1 MTWSRRDFVRTGS
14 AFAAAGLFGFDS
26 TLLTDP
32 YEAARKYRPFRP
44 LLQDPDVRAIAAAA
58 LDAAKS
64 AGAHYADVRVAS
76 GATRRTIVQNR
87 RVGTQLIAGSLNFG
101 VRVLVDGAWGF
112 ASSTIVTEEEA
123 TRVAQLA
130 VRQSSLNPWGKSRT
144 LELAPAPVVADG
156 QWETPIDTDPW
167 NYTIQDQLELQIEA
181 NEAII
186 KVGEARGMP
195 GVTAFSDFLFGKS
208 DVVFASSE
216 GSYIA
221 QRFHGFG
228 NNYLAQV
235 MSDDRMT
242 FGSSSPESFKTGGY
256 GWEAIDGVPF
266 AADAEQTVD
275 DAIMAMNAKEPDVG
289 RYDLVL
295 DSSAVS
301 SIFNS
306 SIVNAL
312 EFDRVLGYEMHAGG
326 TSYLA
331 PPEEALGQFSYN
343 NPKLNVRAT
352 GSAPRAGGMYKWDV
366 EGVAPAD
373 YQLIREGVLVDYFT
387 TREFAPQ
394 LEWWYRRNG
403 MPVESRGTAGSAGS
417 VVIQVVA
424 PSIAI
429 MDPGEEDVTVEE
441 MIAETEDG
449 IFIHRGGFG
458 YVDPPMLN
466 LQFSASGMAHEIRD
480 GKLGEALNR
489 PAFLARTPDFW
500 RSMDMIGGQ
509 STFSYQGG
517 GTGKGDPFQN
527 IGRTVGAPAARFRE
541 INVFTYGRRS

>member
-1 MTWSRRDFVRTGS
+1 MTWSRRDFLRTGS
-14 AFAAAGLFGFDS
+14 AFAAAGLVGFDS

-32 YEAARKYRPFRP
+32 YEAARGYRPFRP
-44 LLQDPDVRAIAAAA
+44 LLQDPDVRAIAMAAIE
-58 LDAAKS
+58 AAEA
-64 AGAHYADVRVAS
+64 AGARYADVRVAS
-76 GATRRTIVQNR
+76 GTTRRTIVFDRQ
-87 RVGTQLIAGSLNFG
+87 VSTQAIIGQLNFG

-123 TRVAQLA
+123 ARVAQLA
-130 VRQSSLNPWGKSRT
+130 VRQSSLNPWGKTRT

-156 QWETPIDTDPW
+156 QWETPIDLDPW
-167 NYTIQDQLELQIEA
+167 NYTIQDQLEVQLEA
-181 NEAII
+181 NEAIM
-186 KVGEARGMP
+186 KVGEAAGMP
-195 GVTAFSDFLFGKS
+195 EVTAFSDFLFSKS

-235 MSDDRMT
+235 ISADRMN
-242 FGSSSPESFKTGGY
+242 FGSSTPKSFKTGGY
-256 GWEAIDGVPF
+256 GWEAIEGVPF
-266 AADAEQTVD
+266 AANAEQVVE
-275 DAIMAMNAKEPDVG
+275 DAIMMMNAKEPDVG

-301 SIFNS
+301 AAFNA
-306 SIVNAL
+306 SIVRAL

-331 PPEEALGQFSYN
+331 PPEEVLGQFSYN

-403 MPVESRGTAGSAGS
+403 IPVESRGTAGSQGS
-417 VVIQVVA
+417 VLVQVVA

-449 IFIHRGGFG
+449 IYIHRGGFAS
-458 YVDPPMLN
+458 VDPPMLN
-466 LQFSASGMAHEIRD
+466 MQFSANDMAHEIRD
-480 GKLGEALNR
+480 GKLGEPLNR
-489 PAFLARTPDFW
+489 PSFLARTPDFW
-500 RSMDMIGGQ
+500 RSMDMIGGAG
-509 STFSYQGG
+509 TFAYNGG

-541 INVFTYGRRS
+541 VNVFTYGRR

>member
-1 MTWSRRDFVRTGS
+1 MTWSRRDFLRTGS
-14 AFAAAGLFGFDS
+14 AFAAAGLVGVDAA
-26 TLLTDP
+26 LLADP
-32 YEAARKYRPFRP
+32 LEAARRYRPFRP
-44 LLQDPDVRAIAAAA
+44 LLQDPDVRAIAMAA
-58 LDAAKS
+58 LDAAK
-64 AGAHYADVRVAS
+64 AGGARYADVRVAS

-87 RVGTQLIAGSLNFG
+87 QVFTQLISGSLNFG

-123 TRVAQLA
+123 ARVARVA
-130 VRQSSLNPWGKSRT
+130 VRQSSLNPWGRTRT

-156 QWETPIDTDPW
+156 EWETPIDLDPW
-167 NYTIQDQLELQIEA
+167 NYTIQDQLELQIAA
-181 NEAII
+181 NEAIME
-186 KVGEARGMP
+186 VGEARGIP
-195 GVTAFSDFLFGKS
+195 GVTGFSDFLFGKT

-228 NNYLAQV
+228 NQYGAQV
-235 MSDDRMT
+235 VSPDRMN

-256 GWEAIDGVPF
+256 GWEAIDGIPF
-266 AADAEQTVD
+266 AADAEQAVD
-275 DAIMAMNAKEPDVG
+275 DAIMMMNAKEPEVG

-301 SIFNS
+301 AAFNTT
-306 SIVNAL
+306 IVRAL
-312 EFDRVLGYEMHAGG
+312 EFDRVIGYEMHAGG

-331 PPEEALGQFSYN
+331 PPEEVLGQFSYN

-352 GSAPRAGGMYKWDV
+352 GSVPRAGGVYRWDV
-366 EGVAPAD
+366 EGVEPAD
-373 YQLIREGVLVDYFT
+373 YPLIRDGVVVDYFT

-394 LEWWYRRNG
+394 LDWWYRRNG
-403 MPVESRGTAGSAGS
+403 MPVESRGTAGSQGS
-417 VVIQVVA
+417 VLIQVVA

-429 MDPGEEDVTVEE
+429 MDPGEEDVSVEE

-449 IFIHRGGFG
+449 IYIHRGGFAS
-458 YVDPPMLN
+458 VDPPMLN
-466 LQFSASGMAHEIRD
+466 MQFSAGGMAHEIRD
-480 GKLGEALNR
+480 GQLGEALNR
-489 PAFLARTPDFW
+489 PSFLASTPDFW
-500 RSMDMIGGQ
+500 RSMDMIGGAG
-509 STFSYQGG
+509 TFDYNGG
-517 GTGKGDPFQN
+517 GTFKGDPPQQ

>member
-1 MTWSRRDFVRTGS
+1 MTWSRRDFLRTGS
-14 AFAAAGLFGFDS
+14 AFAAAGLVGFDS

-32 YEAARKYRPFRP
+32 YEAARRYRPFRP
-44 LLQDPDVRAIAAAA
+44 LLDDPDVRAIAMAAI
-58 LDAAKS
+58 DAARA
-64 AGAHYADVRVAS
+64 AGARYADVRVAS
-76 GATRRTIVQNR
+76 GTTRRTIVFDRQ
-87 RVGTQLIAGSLNFG
+87 VSTQAIIGQLNFG

-112 ASSTIVTEEEA
+112 ASSTIVTKEEA
-123 TRVAQLA
+123 ARVARLA
-130 VRQSSLNPWGKSRT
+130 VRQSSLNPWGKTRT

-156 QWETPIDTDPW
+156 QWETPIDLDPW
-167 NYTIQDQLELQIEA
+167 NYTIQDQLEVQLEA
-181 NEAII
+181 NEAIM
-186 KVGEARGMP
+186 KVGEAAGMP
-195 GVTAFSDFLFGKS
+195 EVAAFSDFLFSKS

-235 MSDDRMT
+235 ISADRMN
-242 FGSSSPESFKTGGY
+242 FGSSTPESFKTGGY
-256 GWEAIDGVPF
+256 GWEAIEGVPF
-266 AADAEQTVD
+266 AANAEQVVE
-275 DAIMAMNAKEPDVG
+275 DAIMMMNAKEPDVG

-301 SIFNS
+301 AAFNA
-306 SIVNAL
+306 SIVRAL

-331 PPEEALGQFSYN
+331 PPEEVLGQFSYN

-403 MPVESRGTAGSAGS
+403 IPVESRGTAGSQGS
-417 VVIQVVA
+417 VLVQVVA

-449 IFIHRGGFG
+449 IYIHRGGFAS
-458 YVDPPMLN
+458 VDPPMLN
-466 LQFSASGMAHEIRD
+466 MQFSANDMAHEIRD
-480 GKLGEALNR
+480 GKLGEPLNR
-489 PAFLARTPDFW
+489 PSFLARTPDFW
-500 RSMDMIGGQ
+500 RSMDMIGGAG
-509 STFSYQGG
+509 TFAYNGG
-517 GTGKGDPFQN
+517 GTGKGDPFQQ

-541 INVFTYGRRS
+541 VNVFTYGRR